1 MARKRVTYR
10 PSKTGSVLGGVVG
23 VIFVLIGLFVVIPT
37 FSMGGGFGAIFGVF
51 WTILAAVI
59 AGTNFYQ
66 AFGKGYIGPE
76 IHIEEEGKSEHAQDA
91 PAPGDAQARLTELRA
106 LYDQRLI
113 TQEEYE
119 QKRREILEEL

>member
-10 PSKTGSVLGGVVG
+10 PSKSGSVLGGVVG

-59 AGTNFYQ
+59 AGMNFYQ

-91 PAPGDAQARLTELRA
+91 PAPGDAQARLTELRT

-119 QKRREILEEL
+119 QKRKEILEEL